1 MKFAWLTEPPF
12 CFRDAGGV
20 VRGCDVELAELVAGR
35 LGLGFAPVEASFAEL
50 LPGLAGGRWQMT
62 TGLFVTEDRQ
72 KLALFSRP
80 IWALADGLLVRRGNP
95 LGLSGYASVA
105 GAGAVLAVIRDQ
117 VQHRSALDLGVAEGR
132 IRVFGTYAEAAAAV
146 ASGKADAYAS
156 VWRAHAGFL
165 TQNPEAALEAVEAPV
180 GEAAPAFGAFVFALG
195 EDALCDAVNGA
206 LAGYLGSV
214 EHRRMMARHGF
225 GTVEVDRLL
234 GGPGAG

>member
-35 LGLGFAPVEASFAEL
+35 LGLGFAPVEDSFAEL
-50 LPGLAGGRWQMT
+50 LPGLAGGRWRMT
-62 TGLFVTEDRQ
+62 TGLFVTEERQ

-132 IRVFGTYAEAAAAV
+132 IRVFG
-146 ASGKADAYAS
+146 D
-156 VWRAHAGFL
+156 
-165 TQNPEAALEAVEAPV
+165 
-180 GEAAPAFGAFVFALG
+180 
-195 EDALCDAVNGA
+195 LCRGRC
-206 LAGYLGSV
+206 GG
-214 EHRRMMARHGF
+214 GF
-225 GTVEVDRLL
+225 GQGGCLCKRLVR
-234 GGPGAG
+234 PCRVPDAEP